1 MDEKPS
7 SPLWALNLMLVVFWW
22 CFPQLGQ
29 AAAKTPDG
37 SRLTLTPTAMKR
49 RNMKC

>member
-7 SPLWALNLMLVVFWW
+7 SLLWALNLMLVVLWW

-37 SRLTLTPTAMKR
+37 SCLTLTLTAMIR
-49 RNMKC
+49 RHMKC